1 MTKQAV
7 KRLGYG
13 LLLFGIGVATGCKFD
28 IPSWFTVVY
37 PTLVVVWLIAWDE
50 VKIMQHQKQQEEKYP
65 WTEWEES
72 DC

>member
-50 VKIMQHQKQQEEKYP
+50 VKIM
-65 WTEWEES
+65 
-72 DC
+72 